1 MSAWALT
8 LLSFDIDGT
17 LEEGDP
23 PGPIGMDLVVRA
35 LEMGYVVGSSSD
47 RTVAEQQK
55 MWARR
60 GLRVDFTGH
69 KHHLNQVGARFRG
82 HRLVHIGD
90 TNVDEHYARLAG
102 FEFHYAATL
111 PTPGTAGWIF

>member
-47 RTVAEQQK
+47 RTVAE
-55 MWARR
+55 
-60 GLRVDFTGH
+60 
-69 KHHLNQVGARFRG
+69 
-82 HRLVHIGD
+82 
-90 TNVDEHYARLAG
+90 
-102 FEFHYAATL
+102 
-111 PTPGTAGWIF
+111 